1 MAPFLDGK
9 CAFAP
14 DLSQP
19 KGLLVLR
26 RVRLAEIFL
35 GGILKNTA
43 CQPPGLILQA
53 LVQAPSLLRA
63 ALAVRLPGTI
73 HPMQAAARAPAYS
86 GQGKFLPVGTAKA
99 VAVLVIL
106 EMFPAEFYA
115 RMGLAC
121 RWTDKKGN
129 AMLCQ
134 YLMSQTKIIG

>member
-63 ALAVRLPGTI
+63 TLAVSLLGTI

-121 RWTDKKGN
+121 HWPDKKGN

>member
-26 RVRLAEIFL
+26 RIRLAEIFL
-35 GGILKNTA
+35 GSTLKNTA
-43 CQPPGLILQA
+43 HQPPGLILQA
-53 LVQAPSLLRA
+53 LVQALSLHRA
-63 ALAVRLPGTI
+63 ALAVSLLGTI

-86 GQGKFLPVGTAKA
+86 GQSKLLPVGTAKA

-106 EMFPAEFYA
+106 EVFPAEFYT
-115 RMGLAC
+115 RMGLVDHG
-121 RWTDKKGN
+121 TDKEGN
-129 AMLCQ
+129 AMFFQ
-134 YLMSQTKIIG
+134 

>member
-14 DLSQP
+14 DLPQP

-26 RVRLAEIFL
+26 RTRLAEIFL

-43 CQPPGLILQA
+43 CQP
-53 LVQAPSLLRA
+53 
-63 ALAVRLPGTI
+63 PGTI

-115 RMGLAC
+115 RMGLA
-121 RWTDKKGN
+121 
-129 AMLCQ
+129 
-134 YLMSQTKIIG
+134 

>member
-14 DLSQP
+14 DMSQP

-26 RVRLAEIFL
+26 RIRLAEIFL

-43 CQPPGLILQA
+43 RQPPGLILQA
-53 LVQAPSLLRA
+53 LAQAPFFHRA
-63 ALAVRLPGTI
+63 ALAVSLLGTI
-73 HPMQAAARAPAYS
+73 HPMQAAACAPAQS
-86 GQGKFLPVGTAKA
+86 GQGKLFPIAA
-99 VAVLVIL
+99 AEMIAILVIL

-115 RMGLAC
+115 RMGLTC
-121 RWTDKKGN
+121 HWPDKKGN